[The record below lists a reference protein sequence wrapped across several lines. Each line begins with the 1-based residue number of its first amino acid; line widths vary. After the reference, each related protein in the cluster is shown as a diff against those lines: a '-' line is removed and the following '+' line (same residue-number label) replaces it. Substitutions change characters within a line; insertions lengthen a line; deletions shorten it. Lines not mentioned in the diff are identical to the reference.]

1 MKLPT
6 SSVGFLFY
14 HIFIIDGQTGSDIK
28 RKNKKDQ

>member
-14 HIFIIDGQTGSDIK
+14 RIFTIDGQTGSDIK

>member
-14 HIFIIDGQTGSDIK
+14 RIFIIDGQTGSDIK